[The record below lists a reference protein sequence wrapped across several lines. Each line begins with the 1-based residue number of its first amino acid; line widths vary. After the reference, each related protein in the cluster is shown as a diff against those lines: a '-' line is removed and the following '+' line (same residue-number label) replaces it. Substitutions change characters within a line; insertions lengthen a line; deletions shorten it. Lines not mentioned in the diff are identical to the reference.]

1 MKSKS
6 TIAKSKIA
14 SWYAPLKHPLQAVVV
29 GLLLGGVIIA
39 LSGFNPFEAIIGM
52 FKGGFGCSSNLS
64 RTSSSCCNSCAY

>member
-52 FKGGFGCSSNLS
+52 F
-64 RTSSSCCNSCAY
+64 